1 MLYLN
6 RFNIEFE
13 KWLIVVFRIAF
24 KPSLVSNFTFPLP
37 QRYIMLIAYPTTII
51 CANLVLILII
61 KFYVLRFYVGF
72 RMI

>member
-37 QRYIMLIAYPTTII
+37 LCYIMLIAYPTTII